1 MAPATEITT
10 ALLASIVESSDDA
23 IVSKDL
29 NGIVTSWNAAAER
42 LFGYTAA
49 EMIGS
54 PIAILAPPERV
65 AEMTVILNRLR
76 AGERIHHYETQR
88 RRKDGSL
95 VEISLTVSPIRDSTG
110 RVIGA
115 SKIARNITEQVEL
128 RRRLDLL
135 HREVDHRAKN
145 VLQIVQALLHLT
157 RAASMEQYIAALE
170 GRIRTLAF
178 AHTQI
183 AENQWRGAEI
193 DRLLEEALMPFRASP
208 EQILLSGP
216 RLFLQADA
224 AQALAITIHELAT
237 NASKYG
243 ALSSPHGSVHLQW
256 EMVADQL
263 RLDWAER
270 GGPPASAP
278 ISHGYGMRV
287 IESMLPNQAQGSVEL
302 EWRPEGLACAMLI
315 PMTHCS
321 APAPH
326 AAPVRVSRSAMDPA
340 SPAGG

>member
-1 MAPATEITT
+1 MSPPTEITT

-42 LFGYTAA
+42 LFGYSAA
-49 EMIGS
+49 EMVGR
-54 PIAILAPPERV
+54 PIAVLAPPER
-65 AEMTVILNRLR
+65 AGEMPVILNRLR
-76 AGERIHHYETQR
+76 AGERIEHYETQR

-128 RRRLDLL
+128 RRRLELL

-157 RAASMEQYIAALE
+157 RAPTMEKYVAALE

-193 DRLLEEALMPFRASP
+193 DRLLDEALAPFRTSA
-208 EQILLSGP
+208 EQIALSGP
-216 RLFLQADA
+216 SLFLQADA

-243 ALSSPHGSVHLQW
+243 ALSLPRGSVLLRW
-256 EMVADQL
+256 DIMGDQV
-263 RLDWAER
+263 RIDWLES
-270 GGPPASAP
+270 GGPPVSAP
-278 ISHGYGMRV
+278 SSHGYGMRV
-287 IESMLPNQAQGSVEL
+287 IESMLPKQSEGAVQL
-302 EWRPEGLACAMLI
+302 DWRPEGLACSMHI
-315 PMTHCS
+315 PMAQCS
-321 APAPH
+321 AATPPH
-326 AAPVRVSRSAMDPA
+326 AAARASRSISDRVP
-340 SPAGG
+340 PTGV

>member
-1 MAPATEITT
+1 MVPPTEITT

-42 LFGYTAA
+42 LFGYSA
-49 EMIGS
+49 EEMVGR
-54 PIAILAPPERV
+54 PIALLAPPER
-65 AEMTVILNRLR
+65 AGEMPVILNRLR
-76 AGERIHHYETQR
+76 AGERIEHYETQR
-88 RRKDGSL
+88 CRKDGSL
-95 VEISLTVSPIRDSTG
+95 VDISLTVSPIRDHTG

-157 RAASMEQYIAALE
+157 RATTMEQYIAALE

-193 DRLLEEALMPFRASP
+193 DRLLEEALMPFRTSP
-208 EQILLSGP
+208 EQIRLSGP

-224 AQALAITIHELAT
+224 AQALAITVHELAT

-243 ALSSPHGSVHLQW
+243 ALSSPCGSVRLHW
-256 EMVADQL
+256 EIAADQL
-263 RLDWAER
+263 RLHWVER

-278 ISHGYGMRV
+278 SSHGYGMRV
-287 IESMLPNQAQGSVEL
+287 IESMLPHQTQGEARL
-302 EWRPEGLACAMLI
+302 EWRPEGLACAMVI
-315 PMTHCS
+315 PRAHCS
-321 APAPH
+321 APTPP
-326 AAPVRVSRSAMDPA
+326 AAAARASRSALDPVPPVGA
-340 SPAGG
+340 

>member
-1 MAPATEITT
+1 MTPPTEITT

-42 LFGYTAA
+42 LFGYSA
-49 EMIGS
+49 EEMVGR
-54 PIAILAPPERV
+54 PIAVLAPPER
-65 AEMTVILNRLR
+65 AGEMPVILNRLR
-76 AGERIHHYETQR
+76 AGERIEHYETQR

-95 VEISLTVSPIRDSTG
+95 VEISLTVSPIRDAAG

-128 RRRLDLL
+128 RRRLELL

-157 RAASMEQYIAALE
+157 RAPTKEQYVAALE

-183 AENQWRGAEI
+183 AENQWRGADI
-193 DRLLEEALMPFRASP
+193 DKLLTEALAPFRTSA
-208 EQILLSGP
+208 EQIALSGP
-216 RLFLQADA
+216 TLFLQADA
-224 AQALAITIHELAT
+224 GQAVAITINELAT

-243 ALSSPHGSVHLQW
+243 ALSLPRGSIRVHW
-256 EMVADQL
+256 EVLDDQV
-263 RLDWAER
+263 RLDWLES
-270 GGPPASAP
+270 GGPPVSAP
-278 ISHGYGMRV
+278 SSHGYGMRV
-287 IESMLPNQAQGSVEL
+287 IESMLPMQAQGTVEL
-302 EWRPEGLACAMLI
+302 EWRPEGLACSMRI
-315 PMTHCS
+315 PMAQCS
-321 APAPH
+321 APTPPYS
-326 AAPVRVSRSAMDPA
+326 AARASRSVLDPIL
-340 SPAGG
+340 PAGG